1 MPLTSKGE
9 EIKSAMEEQYGKE
22 KGESVFYASKNAGT
36 ITGVDQ
42 VPLDPDLLRIAEEAK
57 QQNIVQE
64 IYEEQAERNRSRG
77 GNMDDKPEDCAT
89 DAAEEDERTC
99 DEPETEDQMAT
110 AGTSTS
116 GTPSS
121 AAPVMTDEGMVMT
134 PEPDTMF
141 EHPQNHPNAS
151 TPPEMANDAGVY
163 GGIVGGLTDWGKD
176 CFHDNIAAPG
186 PPTVNTMESP
196 GTPVITPDELVAQS
210 RRYWEQ
216 ME

>member
-1 MPLTSKGE
+1 MPLTEKGE
-9 EIKSAMEEQYGKE
+9 TIKSAMEEEYGKE
-22 KGESVFYASKNAGT
+22 RGERIFYSSKNAGT
-36 ITGVDQ
+36 ITGVD
-42 VPLDPDLLRIAEEAK
+42 
-57 QQNIVQE
+57 
-64 IYEEQAERNRSRG
+64 
-77 GNMDDKPEDCAT
+77 NMDDKPEDCAA

-110 AGTSTS
+110 AGTSTT
-116 GTPSS
+116 GTASS

-134 PEPDTMF
+134 PEPSTMF

-176 CFHDNIAAPG
+176 CFHDNVAAPG
-186 PPTVNTMESP
+186 PPTVNPAESP
-196 GTPVITPDELVAQS
+196 GIPTITPDELLAQS